1 MQLILASASP
11 RRTELL
17 ANAGFEFEAVPAHI
31 DETPRRG
38 EGPADYVRRLASE
51 KASAIAGRG
60 CGGHRPILAA
70 DTAVIVDGA
79 ILLKPVDD
87 RHARSMLTR
96 LSGREHEVLTGVALV
111 AGPHC
116 AAEVVATR
124 VRFVTLSDAEIEW
137 YVASGEPEGKAGAY
151 AIQGLGS
158 RFVES
163 IDGSWSNVVGL
174 PVATVY
180 RLLKE
185 AGVVC

>member
-11 RRTELL
+11 RRAELL
-17 ANAGFEFEAVPAHI
+17 ANAGFEFEVVPAHI
-31 DETPRRG
+31 DETPRSG
-38 EGPADYVRRLASE
+38 EGPADYVRRLAGE
-51 KASAIAGRG
+51 KASAIARRG
-60 CGGHRPILAA
+60 SGGHRPILAA

-79 ILLKPVDD
+79 MLLKPADD
-87 RHARSMLTR
+87 RDARGMLSR

-111 AGPHC
+111 AGAHR
-116 AAEVVATR
+116 ADEVVSTR
-124 VRFVTLSDAEIEW
+124 VRFAALSESEIHW
-137 YVASGEPEGKAGAY
+137 YVASGEPDGKAGAY